1 MSLTAYRSADRNFPE
16 ATDRHVRRV
25 LGLETDERI
34 LADEIELT
42 PSDFGGSHVIKPTG
56 NLVSPAEL
64 LEIRE
69 EVLRRLA
76 AVGLTLGSTMSTTQ
90 RNSWDRT
97 VGAALLELVRMGP
110 FQTYSSSEKRS
121 DGDAWTYLTVHVFP
135 EFPGWRF
142 PGKKGASTTHDSGEE
157 DEDEANKKVKP
168 VDRVRGGRRN
178 VLFRVWYRSFV
189 LGSNYRLPRGAEN
202 LAEDELDNIFGRP
215 SISRNHDLT
224 RRIVDAVYRNQPSS
238 TSRNLIVREL
248 MKETRRRYSSI
259 HFAALGDDLDE
270 VIDTLWKLAEKR
282 VRIKAQLK
290 REKEDQAKVPKKN

>member
-1 MSLTAYRSADRNFPE
+1 
-16 ATDRHVRRV
+16 
-25 LGLETDERI
+25 
-34 LADEIELT
+34 
-42 PSDFGGSHVIKPTG
+42 
-56 NLVSPAEL
+56 LVSPAEL

-76 AVGLTLGSTMSTTQ
+76 AAGLTLGSTMSTTQ
-90 RNSWDRT
+90 RNSWDRI
-97 VGAALLELVRMGP
+97 VGAALVELVRMGP
-110 FQTYSSSEKRS
+110 FQNYSSSEKRS

-142 PGKKGASTTHDSGEE
+142 PGKKGASTTPDPEEE
-157 DEDEANKKVKP
+157 DEENKKVKP

-189 LGSNYRLPRGAEN
+189 LGIDYRLPRGVDN
-202 LAEDELDNIFGRP
+202 LTEDELDNIFGRP

-238 TSRNLIVREL
+238 TNRNLIVREL
-248 MKETRRRYSSI
+248 MKEIRRRYSSI
-259 HFAALGDDLDE
+259 HFAALGDGLDE

-282 VRIKAQLK
+282 SRIKAELK
-290 REKEDQAKVPKKN
+290 REKEAQAKVAKKNQR

>member
-1 MSLTAYRSADRNFPE
+1 MSLTAYHSADRNFPE

-25 LGLETDERI
+25 LGLETDERV

-142 PGKKGASTTHDSGEE
+142 PGKKGTASAGEAE
-157 DEDEANKKVKP
+157 LNDDGARTPVKP
-168 VDRVRGGRRN
+168 SDRVRGGRRN

-189 LGSNYRLPRGAEN
+189 LGADHCLPQGADN
-202 LAEDELDNIFGRP
+202 LGEDELDNIFGRP
-215 SISRNHDLT
+215 TISRNHEFT
-224 RRIVDAVYRNQPSS
+224 RAIVRAIYRNRPHSAN
-238 TSRNLIVREL
+238 RNFVVREL
-248 MKETRRRYSSI
+248 MKEIRRRYSSV
-259 HFAALGDDLDE
+259 HFNALYDDVDDVL
-270 VIDTLWKLAEKR
+270 DTLWARAESR
-282 VRIKAQLK
+282 VK
-290 REKEDQAKVPKKN
+290 